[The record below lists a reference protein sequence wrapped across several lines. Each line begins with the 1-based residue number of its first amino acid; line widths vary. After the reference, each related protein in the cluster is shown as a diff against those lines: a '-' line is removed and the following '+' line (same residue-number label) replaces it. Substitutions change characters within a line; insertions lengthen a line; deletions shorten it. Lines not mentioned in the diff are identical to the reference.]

1 MAKITLRPNSASG
14 DSWSNMNHTYD
25 GDKSTSASVSVSRF
39 NYSSRTLTLNFNTSV
54 IPSGAT
60 INSATLTLRSK
71 AGKNTI
77 TAYVDI
83 NGDSQHRVIEQKQ
96 ATTITTCTANVA
108 SYIFNLQNVVVTAH
122 NSNWSG
128 NTFELYELWIDV
140 DYTEPTT
147 TYTVRFLD
155 WDNSVISAQTVT
167 RGGSATAPPNPT
179 RDGYVFTGWDKSF
192 TNITANTDIHAQY
205 TIKTSTVRFL
215 DYDDTELKSE
225 TVNHGDSAT
234 PPANPS
240 RVGYDFSGWEG
251 TYTNITSNVDIKATY
266 TIKTYTVRFL
276 DWDNTVL
283 NTQTINHGSNAT
295 PPSYPTRD
303 GYINIGWNRNYTN
316 VTGNIDIVAQYV
328 VDTNPPTPN
337 YMPLASTWPQTTNDA
352 TIIQR
357 KDYSISGIFANGA
370 TTYLYYPAEWIGK
383 EVTFSIED
391 ISDSTILCGWDDTD
405 KNFIFTLNKDTKTV
419 NATVPTTV
427 ASHTITIGLVYQG
440 GDTRTVWVT
449 GMRAYYVSDSS
460 GEVDTSVK
468 NIKIGSST
476 IDKLYLG
483 TSQILKAYLGSILL
497 YSYSTGGGSS
507 SKNLFNKETAKLN
520 TVADADGIGY
530 EIEFI
535 PQDGYFSS
543 DYIEVKPNTRYIF
556 SSDGVPLKQCFTT
569 FLDENKK
576 TIGNSALN
584 LPKTPSGTKYIVFFE
599 LMDYLDT
606 FQLEEYVGK
615 NLFIKENA
623 MIDNKMDQL
632 QIGGEVTPI
641 PQDGYFCSFYM
652 EAEPNTRYIVS
663 HDGVSASKDFTVAF
677 LGEQITVLGFSEESL
692 FTTPAGTKYIIFHE
706 NMNYLDTT
714 QLEEYVSKNLF
725 NKATAKLNSIAG
737 AQEAGYE
744 LAFGTYEGYFAS
756 DYIEA
761 KPNTEYVISNN
772 GVKTDSVIVY
782 FLDENKK
789 AVDGSQNNPFTAPSS
804 AKYIVFCDLMDNLDT
819 IQLEEGNTAT
829 DYEPY

>member
-1 MAKITLRPNSASG
+1 MAKITLRPTSASG
-14 DSWSNMNHTYD
+14 NSWSNMNHAYD
-25 GDKSTSASVSVSRF
+25 GNESTNASVSVSRF
-39 NYSSRTLTLNFNTSV
+39 NYSSRTLTLNFNTSA

-60 INSATLTLRSK
+60 INSATLTMRSK

-83 NGDSQHRVIEQKQ
+83 NGDSQHRVINQKQ
-96 ATTITTCTANVA
+96 SATATNYTANVA
-108 SYIFNLQNVVVTAH
+108 SYISGLSNVAVTAH
-122 NSNWSG
+122 NTNFSG

-140 DYTEPTT
+140 DYTAST

-155 WDNSVISAQTVT
+155 WNNSVISTQTVP
-167 RGGSATAPPNPT
+167 RGSSATPPPNPT
-179 RDGYVFTGWDKSF
+179 RDGYTFTGWDKSF

-205 TIKTSTVRFL
+205 TIKTYTVRFL

-251 TYTNITSNVDIKATY
+251 TYTNITSDVDIKATY

-295 PPSYPTRD
+295 PPPNPTRD
-303 GYINIGWNRNYTN
+303 GYTFSGWSGNYTN
-316 VTGNIDIVAQYV
+316 VTANVDIIAQY
-328 VDTNPPTPN
+328 TKN
-337 YMPLASTWPQTTNDA
+337 S
-352 TIIQR
+352 
-357 KDYSISGIFANGA
+357 SGG
-370 TTYLYYPAEWIGK
+370 
-383 EVTFSIED
+383 
-391 ISDSTILCGWDDTD
+391 
-405 KNFIFTLNKDTKTV
+405 
-419 NATVPTTV
+419 
-427 ASHTITIGLVYQG
+427 
-440 GDTRTVWVT
+440 
-449 GMRAYYVSDSS
+449 

-468 NIKIGSST
+468 NIKLGNST

-483 TSQILKAYLGSILL
+483 TTQILKAYLGSILL

-520 TVADADGIGY
+520 TVADAEGIGY

-535 PQDGYFSS
+535 PQDGYFCS

-599 LMDYLDT
+599 EMDYLDT

-623 MIDNKMDQL
+623 MIDNKMDQP

-641 PQDGYFCSFYM
+641 PQDGYFCSFYI

-677 LGEQITVLGFSEESL
+677 LGEQITVLGFSKESL

-725 NKATAKLNSIAG
+725 NKATAKLNTIAE
-737 AQEAGYE
+737 AQDVGDE
-744 LAFGTYEGYFAS
+744 LQFGTYEGYFSS

-789 AVDGSQNNPFTAPSS
+789 AVDGSQNNPFTAPSGT
-804 AKYIVFCDLMDNLDT
+804 KYIVFCELMNRIDT
-819 IQLEEGNTAT
+819 IQLEEGSTPT

>member
-1 MAKITLRPNSASG
+1 MATIKLRPNSASSNG
-14 DSWSNMNHTYD
+14 WSNMNHTYD
-25 GDKSTSASVSVSRF
+25 GNESTSASVSVSRF
-39 NYSSRTLTLNFNTSV
+39 NYSSKTLTLNFNTSA

-83 NGDSQHRVIEQKQ
+83 NGDSQHRVINQKQ
-96 ATTITTCTANVA
+96 STTATNYTANVA

-122 NSNWSG
+122 NTNFSG

-140 DYTEPTT
+140 DYTAST

-155 WDNSVISAQTVT
+155 WNNSVISTQTVT

-179 RDGYVFTGWDKSF
+179 RDGYTFTGWDKSF

-205 TIKTSTVRFL
+205 TIKTYTVRFL
-215 DYDDTELKSE
+215 DWDN
-225 TVNHGDSAT
+225 TVLNTQTINHGDSAT

-251 TYTNITSNVDIKATY
+251 TYTNITSDVDIKATY

-276 DWDNTVL
+276 DWNDTVL
-283 NTQTINHGSNAT
+283 DTQTINHGSNAT
-295 PPSYPTRD
+295 PPPYPTRN
-303 GYINIGWNRNYTN
+303 GYINIGWNRDYTN
-316 VTGNIDIVAQYV
+316 ITENIDILAQYV

-337 YMPLASTWPQTTNDA
+337 YMPLASTWPVTTNDA

-405 KNFIFTLNKDTKTV
+405 SNFVFRLDKNTKTV

-440 GDTRTVWVT
+440 SDTKTVWVT
-449 GMRAYYVSDSS
+449 GMRAYYISDSG

-483 TSQILKAYLGSILL
+483 TSQILKAYLGSILI
-497 YSYSTGGGSS
+497 YSYSTGGGSTS
-507 SKNLFNKETAKLN
+507 NNLFNKETAKLN
-520 TVADADGIGY
+520 YMMNYPEIGS
-530 EIEFI
+530 EIVFA
-535 PQDGYFSS
+535 PQDGYFCS
-543 DYIEVKPNTRYIF
+543 DYIEVKPNTRYIV
-556 SSDGVPLKQCFTT
+556 SYDGVPSEQCFVA
-569 FLDENKK
+569 FLNEDKK
-576 TIGNSALN
+576 IIDASNINPS
-584 LPKTPSGTKYIVFFE
+584 KTPSGTKYIVFFDK
-599 LMDYLDT
+599 MDNLDT
-606 FQLEEYVGK
+606 LRLEEYVSK
-615 NLFIKENA
+615 NLFIKEIA
-623 MIDNKMDQL
+623 MLNYKMDQP

-641 PQDGYFCSFYM
+641 PQDGYFCSFYID
-652 EAEPNTRYIVS
+652 AEPNTRYIVS
-663 HDGVSASKDFTVAF
+663 HDGVSASEDFVVVFLDEQVA
-677 LGEQITVLGFSEESL
+677 ILGFSKESL
-692 FTTPAGTKYIIFHE
+692 FTTPSGTKYIIFHE

-725 NKATAKLNSIAG
+725 NKATAKLNTTADAEDI
-737 AQEAGYE
+737 GYE
-744 LAFGTYEGYFAS
+744 PEFIPYDGYFTS
-756 DYIEA
+756 DYIEVKA
-761 KPNTEYVISNN
+761 DTEYVISHD
-772 GVKTDSVIVY
+772 GVKADYSAVF
-782 FLDENKK
+782 FLDKDKK
-789 AVDGSQNNPFTAPSS
+789 SLSFSRESLFTTPSGT
-804 AKYIVFCDLMDNLDT
+804 KYIVFIDEMNNLDT
-819 IQLEEGNTAT
+819 TQLEEGNTAT

>member
-1 MAKITLRPNSASG
+1 MATIKLRPNSASSNG
-14 DSWSNMNHTYD
+14 WSNMNHTYD
-25 GDKSTSASVSVSRF
+25 GNESTSASVSVSRF
-39 NYSSRTLTLNFNTSV
+39 NYSSKTLTLNFNTSA

-83 NGDSQHRVIEQKQ
+83 NGDSQHRVINQKQ
-96 ATTITTCTANVA
+96 STTATNYTANVA

-122 NSNWSG
+122 NTNFSG

-140 DYTEPTT
+140 DYTAST

-155 WDNSVISAQTVT
+155 WNNSVISTQTVT
-167 RGGSATAPPNPT
+167 RGGNATPPPNPT
-179 RDGYVFTGWDKSF
+179 RDGYTFTGWDKSF

-205 TIKTSTVRFL
+205 TIKTYTVRFL
-215 DYDDTELKSE
+215 DWDN
-225 TVNHGDSAT
+225 TVLNTQTINHGDSAT

-251 TYTNITSNVDIKATY
+251 TYTNITSDVDIKATY

-276 DWDNTVL
+276 DWNDTVL
-283 NTQTINHGSNAT
+283 DTQTINHGSNAT
-295 PPSYPTRD
+295 PPPYPTRN
-303 GYINIGWNRNYTN
+303 GYINIGWNRDYTN
-316 VTGNIDIVAQYV
+316 ITENIDILAQYV

-337 YMPLASTWPQTTNDA
+337 YMPLASTWPVTTNDA

-405 KNFIFTLNKDTKTV
+405 SNFVFRLDKNTKTV

-440 GDTRTVWVT
+440 SDTKTVWVT
-449 GMRAYYVSDSS
+449 GMRAYYISDSG

-483 TSQILKAYLGSILL
+483 TSQILKAYLGSILI
-497 YSYSTGGGSS
+497 YSYSTGGGSTS
-507 SKNLFNKETAKLN
+507 NNLFNKETAKLN
-520 TVADADGIGY
+520 YMMNYPEIGS
-530 EIEFI
+530 EIVFA
-535 PQDGYFSS
+535 PQDGYFCS
-543 DYIEVKPNTRYIF
+543 DYIEVKPNTRYIV
-556 SSDGVPLKQCFTT
+556 SYDGVPSEQCFVA
-569 FLDENKK
+569 FLNEDKK
-576 TIGNSALN
+576 IIDASNINPS
-584 LPKTPSGTKYIVFFE
+584 KTPSGTKYIVFFDK
-599 LMDYLDT
+599 MDNLDT
-606 FQLEEYVGK
+606 LRLEEYVSK
-615 NLFIKENA
+615 NLFIKEIA
-623 MIDNKMDQL
+623 MLNYKMDQP

-641 PQDGYFCSFYM
+641 PQDGYFCSFYID
-652 EAEPNTRYIVS
+652 AEPNTRYIVS
-663 HDGVSASKDFTVAF
+663 HDGVSASEDFVVVFLDEQVA
-677 LGEQITVLGFSEESL
+677 ILGFSKESL
-692 FTTPAGTKYIIFHE
+692 FTTPSGTKYIIFHE

-725 NKATAKLNSIAG
+725 NKATAKLNTTADAEDI
-737 AQEAGYE
+737 GYE
-744 LAFGTYEGYFAS
+744 PEFIPYDGYFTS
-756 DYIEA
+756 DYIEVKA
-761 KPNTEYVISNN
+761 DTEYVISHD
-772 GVKTDSVIVY
+772 GVKADYSAVF
-782 FLDENKK
+782 FLDKDKK
-789 AVDGSQNNPFTAPSS
+789 SLSFSRESLFTTPSGT
-804 AKYIVFCDLMDNLDT
+804 KYIVFIDEMNNLDT
-819 IQLEEGNTAT
+819 TQLEEGNTAT